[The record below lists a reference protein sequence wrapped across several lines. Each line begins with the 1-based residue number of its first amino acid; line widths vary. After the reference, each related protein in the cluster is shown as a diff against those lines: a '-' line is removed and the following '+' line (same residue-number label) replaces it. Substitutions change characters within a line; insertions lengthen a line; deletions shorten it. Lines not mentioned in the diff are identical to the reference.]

1 MEHHKPYSE
10 LIPAVVLFFVLLFA
24 YTKFIGPI
32 QFGVNS
38 VNSTKTDS
46 FQVQGTG
53 KAAGAPDRAVVTI
66 GVTND
71 GTSVADAQEKTN
83 QTADKIITAL
93 KNLGVAEKDIKTVNY
108 SVTPNF
114 DYSTSRKTG
123 TYTVAE
129 NLEVKVPIEK
139 TNQAIDLSTASGANV
154 IGNVT
159 FTLSDDKERTVE
171 NQAREEAVKIAKDK
185 ADGLAKASGIKLGK
199 IINVSENLSGGRP
212 MPVMMDAKLSVSN
225 AQPSTPTVVSPGE
238 ANVEITVTLTY
249 DTF

>member
-1 MEHHKPYSE
+1 MENRKPSD
-10 LIPAVVLFFVLLFA
+10 LIAAVVLFFVLLFA
-24 YTKFIGPI
+24 YTKFVGPI

-53 KAAGAPDRAVVTI
+53 KAAAAPDRAVITI

-71 GTSVADAQEKTN
+71 GTSVTDAQEKTN
-83 QTADKIITAL
+83 QAADKIITAL

-139 TNQAIDLSTASGANV
+139 TNQAIDLSTAAGANIV
-154 IGNVT
+154 GNVT
-159 FTLSDDKERTVE
+159 FTLSDDKERSVE

-199 IINVSENLSGGRP
+199 IINVSENFSGGPRP
-212 MPVMMDAKLSVSN
+212 MPVMMDAKLSGSGV
-225 AQPSTPTVVSPGE
+225 PSTPTIVSPGE
-238 ANVEITVTLTY
+238 TNVEITVTLTY